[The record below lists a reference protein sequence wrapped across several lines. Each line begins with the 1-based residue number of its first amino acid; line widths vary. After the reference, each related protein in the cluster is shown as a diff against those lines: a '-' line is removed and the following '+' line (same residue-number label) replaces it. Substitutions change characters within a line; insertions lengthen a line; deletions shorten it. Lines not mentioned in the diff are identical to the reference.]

1 METILDFVFSMFIL
15 LLGLRL
21 GLGLNLLNFKN
32 TFVKACNDI
41 RVDIQNRKFLLKSSL
56 NEITLAGQFFITTVF
71 SSPIKSGSHKIA
83 ENNCLKW
90 R

>member
-15 LLGLRL
+15 LSGL

-32 TFVKACNDI
+32 TFVSACNDI